1 MNCRCCGMNKT
12 HGSNSHR
19 NWAKNPSAYKMSAA
33 HPYRVATI
41 DLAAMSMKPT
51 SAQFP
56 APLVDQGPPSTAGT
70 GQSSLTGDSLTFSRA
85 NLQQRFA
92 TFKRNSTNP
101 NAANIAAAM
110 RTMFLN

>member
-1 MNCRCCGMNKT
+1 MNQT

-19 NWAKNPSAYKMSAA
+19 SWAQNPSAYKMSAT
-33 HPYRVATI
+33 HPYLVATRE
-41 DLAAMSMKPT
+41 LAAMSVKPT
-51 SAQFP
+51 RAQFQ
-56 APLVDQGPPSTAGT
+56 APVMDQGPPSTAGT

-92 TFKRNSTNP
+92 STNP

>member
-1 MNCRCCGMNKT
+1 MNAN
-12 HGSNSHR
+12 
-19 NWAKNPSAYKMSAA
+19 
-33 HPYRVATI
+33 HPY
-41 DLAAMSMKPT
+41 LAATKELAALSMKPT
-51 SAQFP
+51 RAFQ
-56 APLVDQGPPSTAGT
+56 APVVDQGPPSTAGT

-92 TFKRNSTNP
+92 TFERNSTDP

>member
-1 MNCRCCGMNKT
+1 MNAN
-12 HGSNSHR
+12 
-19 NWAKNPSAYKMSAA
+19 
-33 HPYRVATI
+33 HPY
-41 DLAAMSMKPT
+41 LAATKELAALSMKPT
-51 SAQFP
+51 AQIQ
-56 APLVDQGPPSTAGT
+56 APVVDQGPPSTTGT

-92 TFKRNSTNP
+92 TFERNSTDP